1 MVVRVR
7 KRPRFEVPEALVI
20 EILSKLPV
28 KSLTRFNCVC
38 KYWCSFFQTPHF
50 ISKHYH
56 NNVKSN
62 NLNLVLQRHD
72 RGTASMPYFSQISVE
87 KDENFLGKQNIRFP
101 FFKNQLPYV
110 YGARHGLFCLNDCL
124 TDKAAIWNPSTREF
138 KILPP
143 SSAQRPTYLGHTYAC
158 VFLTTVLSCLIL
170 KLMTTNSYD
179 LLLFLLL
186 ILNMKMHLLK
196 ICPKLSCILLNEIS
210 SPNYTPCGLNWGDNY
225 LDGICYWETTM
236 GYYPDEKEM
245 ILSFDMANEKF
256 SVSPIPKFFES
267 YPEHYIQVLVFNKSL
282 GVFAYPVEG
291 IDKSFNLWVMN
302 EGIRTQQFSIKL
314 FLEFSTYWGFGKM
327 SCLTPPPKSSRWLGI
342 NTYMEH
348 HQHHISVFAYVENLV
363 PINGIQ
369 EHEDHIIR

>member
-1 MVVRVR
+1 MQ
-7 KRPRFEVPEALVI
+7 RPRFEVPEALVM

-72 RGTASMPYFSQISVE
+72 HGTASMPYFSQISVE

-158 VFLTTVLSCLIL
+158 VYFNHGAFVFDSKADDYKFIRFVTLSFVNTEYENAFAENMSQVELYSL
-170 KLMTTNSYD
+170 KCDSW
-179 LLLFLLL
+179 
-186 ILNMKMHLLK
+186 K
-196 ICPKLSCILLNEIS
+196 EIS

-302 EGIRTQQFSIKL
+302 EGIRTQQFSIESIPGVFNVLGFWKNGEMFLLNTNCEVVL
-314 FLEFSTYWGFGKM
+314 FDPSTQEFKVVGNQYLHGASSALHLHF
-327 SCLTPPPKSSRWLGI
+327 CLC
-342 NTYMEH
+342 
-348 HQHHISVFAYVENLV
+348 
-363 PINGIQ
+363 
-369 EHEDHIIR
+369 

>member
-1 MVVRVR
+1 MQ
-7 KRPRFEVPEALVI
+7 RPRFEVPEALVM
-20 EILSKLPV
+20 EILSKLPL

-72 RGTASMPYFSQISVE
+72 HGTASMPYFSQISVE

-110 YGARHGLFCLNDCL
+110 YGAQ
-124 TDKAAIWNPSTREF
+124 F

-158 VFLTTVLSCLIL
+158 VYFNHGAFVFDSKADDYKFIRFVTLSFVNTEYENAFAENMSQVELYSL
-170 KLMTTNSYD
+170 KCDSW
-179 LLLFLLL
+179 
-186 ILNMKMHLLK
+186 K
-196 ICPKLSCILLNEIS
+196 EIS

-225 LDGICYWETTM
+225 LDGICYWETKM

-302 EGIRTQQFSIKL
+302 EGIRTQQFSIESIPGVFNVL
-314 FLEFSTYWGFGKM
+314 G
-327 SCLTPPPKSSRWLGI
+327 WLGI

-348 HQHHISVFAYVENLV
+348 HQHYISIFAYVENLV

-369 EHEDHIIR
+369 EHEDHIIRELV